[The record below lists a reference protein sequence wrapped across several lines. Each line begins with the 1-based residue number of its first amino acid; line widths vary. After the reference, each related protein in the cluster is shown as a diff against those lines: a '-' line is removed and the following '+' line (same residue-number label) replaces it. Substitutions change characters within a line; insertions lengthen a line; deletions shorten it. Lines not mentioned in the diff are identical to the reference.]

1 MKTTFQKTTIALA
14 IIVAGVML
22 ASNANAECLSLGI
35 PRATIHRQSWQKSG
49 AFQSGSLLMVS
60 DRDDESIVGMWH
72 VILTAKGN
80 AEGPPDGTPLD
91 NALAV
96 WHSDKTEIMNSA
108 RPPQDGNFCM
118 GVWEKTGRSTYKL
131 NHFAWL
137 GNDIANAPS
146 GIGNPSGPTHLV
158 QNVILSRDGNHY
170 AGTFVVDV
178 YDTSNNLV
186 AHVTGIV
193 TATRITVN
201 TPESS
206 LF

>member
-1 MKTTFQKTTIALA
+1 MKTTFQKM
-14 IIVAGVML
+14 IVAIVMILVGAML
-22 ASNANAECLSLGI
+22 AANANAECLNIQKRG
-35 PRATIHRQSWQKSG
+35 ATIHHQSWQGSG
-49 AFQSGSLLMVS
+49 AFQDGSLLMIS
-60 DRDDESIVGMWH
+60 DRDDDSIVGMWH

-137 GNDIANAPS
+137 GNDTANAPS
-146 GIGNPSGPTHLV
+146 GIGNPSGPTHIV
-158 QNVILSRDGNHY
+158 QNVILSRDRDHY
-170 AGTFVVDV
+170 SGTFAVDV
-178 YDTSNNLV
+178 YDTSNNVV
-186 AHVTGIV
+186 AHVVGV
-193 TATRITVN
+193 LSATRITVN
-201 TPESS
+201 TPETA

>member
-1 MKTTFQKTTIALA
+1 MKTTFQKM
-14 IIVAGVML
+14 IVAIVMILVGAML
-22 ASNANAECLSLGI
+22 AANANAECLNIQKRG
-35 PRATIHRQSWQKSG
+35 ATIHHQSWQGSG
-49 AFQSGSLLMVS
+49 AFQDGSLLMIS
-60 DRDDESIVGMWH
+60 DRDDDSIVGMWH

-137 GNDIANAPS
+137 GNDTANAPS
-146 GIGNPSGPTHLV
+146 GIGNPSGPTHIV
-158 QNVILSRDGNHY
+158 QNVILSRDGDHY
-170 AGTFVVDV
+170 SGTFAVDV
-178 YDTSNNLV
+178 YDTSNNVV
-186 AHVTGIV
+186 AHVVGV
-193 TATRITVN
+193 LSATRITVN
-201 TPESS
+201 TPETA

>member
-1 MKTTFQKTTIALA
+1 MKTTFQKM
-14 IIVAGVML
+14 IVAIVMILVGAML
-22 ASNANAECLSLGI
+22 AANANAECLNIQKRG
-35 PRATIHRQSWQKSG
+35 ATIHHQSWQGSG
-49 AFQSGSLLMVS
+49 AFQDGSLLMIS
-60 DRDDESIVGMWH
+60 DRDDDSIVGMWH

-137 GNDIANAPS
+137 GNDTANAPS
-146 GIGNPSGPTHLV
+146 GIGDPSGPTHIV
-158 QNVILSRDGNHY
+158 QNVTLSRDGNHY
-170 AGTFVVDV
+170 SGTFAVDV
-178 YDTSNNLV
+178 YDTSNNVV
-186 AHVTGIV
+186 AHVVGV
-193 TATRITVN
+193 LSATRITVN
-201 TPESS
+201 TPETA

>member
-1 MKTTFQKTTIALA
+1 MKTSFQKMIVVLLM
-14 IIVAGVML
+14 IVAGAML
-22 ASNANAECLSLGI
+22 ATNANAECLNIGKS
-35 PRATIHRQSWQKSG
+35 RATIHHQSWQQSG
-49 AFQSGSLLMVS
+49 AFQDGSLLMIS
-60 DRDDESIVGMWH
+60 DRDGDSIVGMWH

-137 GNDIANAPS
+137 GNDTANAPS
-146 GIGNPSGPTHLV
+146 GIGNPSGPTHIV

-170 AGTFVVDV
+170 EGTFAVDV
-178 YDTSNNLV
+178 YDTSNNVV
-186 AHVTGIV
+186 AHVTGV
-193 TATRITVN
+193 LSATRITVN
-201 TPESS
+201 TPETA

>member
-1 MKTTFQKTTIALA
+1 
-14 IIVAGVML
+14 ML
-22 ASNANAECLSLGI
+22 AANANAECLNIQKRG
-35 PRATIHRQSWQKSG
+35 ATIHHQSWQGSG
-49 AFQSGSLLMVS
+49 AFQDGSLLMIS
-60 DRDDESIVGMWH
+60 DRDDDSIVGMWH

-137 GNDIANAPS
+137 GNDTANAPS
-146 GIGNPSGPTHLV
+146 GIGNPSGPTHIV
-158 QNVILSRDGNHY
+158 QNVTLSRDGNHY
-170 AGTFVVDV
+170 SGTFAVDV
-178 YDTSNNLV
+178 YDTSNNVV
-186 AHVTGIV
+186 AHVVGV
-193 TATRITVN
+193 LSATRITVN
-201 TPESS
+201 TPETA

>member
-1 MKTTFQKTTIALA
+1 MKTTFQKM
-14 IIVAGVML
+14 IVAIVMILVGAML
-22 ASNANAECLSLGI
+22 AANANAECLNIQKRG
-35 PRATIHRQSWQKSG
+35 ATIHHQSWQGSG
-49 AFQSGSLLMVS
+49 AFQDGSLLMIS
-60 DRDDESIVGMWH
+60 DRDDDSIVGMWH

-137 GNDIANAPS
+137 GNDTANAPS
-146 GIGNPSGPTHLV
+146 GIGNPSGPTHIV
-158 QNVILSRDGNHY
+158 QNVTLSRDGNHY
-170 AGTFVVDV
+170 SGTFAVDV
-178 YDTSNNLV
+178 YDTSNNVV
-186 AHVTGIV
+186 AHVVGV
-193 TATRITVN
+193 LSATRITVN
-201 TPESS
+201 TPETA

>member
-1 MKTTFQKTTIALA
+1 MKTSLQKM
-14 IIVAGVML
+14 IVALVMIL
-22 ASNANAECLSLGI
+22 AGAMLPANANAECLSIGKS
-35 PRATIHRQSWQKSG
+35 RATIRQQSWQGSG
-49 AFQSGSLLMVS
+49 TFQAGSLLRIS
-60 DRDDESIVGMWH
+60 DSDDQSIVGMWH
-72 VILTAKGN
+72 VIITAKGN
-80 AEGPPDGTPLD
+80 ADGPPDGTPLD

-137 GNDIANAPS
+137 GNDTANAPS

-186 AHVTGIV
+186 AHVIGVV
-193 TATRITVN
+193 TATRITVD

>member
-1 MKTTFQKTTIALA
+1 MKTTFQKM
-14 IIVAGVML
+14 IVAIVMILVGAML
-22 ASNANAECLSLGI
+22 AANANAECLNIQKRG
-35 PRATIHRQSWQKSG
+35 ATIHHQSWQGSG
-49 AFQSGSLLMVS
+49 AFQDGSLLMIS
-60 DRDDESIVGMWH
+60 DRDDDSIVGMWH

-137 GNDIANAPS
+137 GNDTANAPS
-146 GIGNPSGPTHLV
+146 GIGNPSGPTHIV
-158 QNVILSRDGNHY
+158 QNVILSRDREHY
-170 AGTFVVDV
+170 SGTFAVDV
-178 YDTSNNLV
+178 YDTSNNVV
-186 AHVTGIV
+186 AHVVGV
-193 TATRITVN
+193 LSATRITVN
-201 TPESS
+201 TPETA